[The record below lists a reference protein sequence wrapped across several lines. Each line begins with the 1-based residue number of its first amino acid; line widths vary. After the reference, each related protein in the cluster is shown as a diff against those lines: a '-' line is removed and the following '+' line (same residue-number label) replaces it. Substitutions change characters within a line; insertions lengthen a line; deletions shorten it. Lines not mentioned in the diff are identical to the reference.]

1 MWLFSILVLIFAIML
16 VSGIHARGH
25 EHDAFMSKA
34 QTTSLRGLAILI
46 VVIHHL
52 GQRLDSALPLTPY
65 LMNFFIGYLAV
76 GLFFFLS
83 GYGNMLSISHM
94 QRSFAG
100 KMAWIVKRIIGLLLI
115 FYVAE
120 AMALIC
126 ELLSHQPIIPSLW
139 GLITFSLPGWDTWY
153 IKIQLLL
160 YVLLFI
166 AWLPDKL
173 TANARLALL
182 TVLVVIAIVVMKQ
195 CGLSEYWW
203 NTLLCFPAGAFFA
216 QYRQAAER
224 LLQRYWAW
232 AGCAFTVLF
241 MPAFLLNYRGQVLAG
256 IPAALLFCCAVVSLN
271 FKLCISSKPLIWL
284 GTISF
289 EIFLTHTFLL
299 KTLVLV
305 NVWSLPRTHAML
317 PLLIGTLIL
326 SPINKAIT
334 DRIKALM
341 PIFSSNAASRKKNHE
356 E

>member
-1 MWLFSILVLIFAIML
+1 
-16 VSGIHARGH
+16 
-25 EHDAFMSKA
+25 
-34 QTTSLRGLAILI
+34 
-46 VVIHHL
+46 
-52 GQRLDSALPLTPY
+52 
-65 LMNFFIGYLAV
+65 
-76 GLFFFLS
+76 
-83 GYGNMLSISHM
+83 
-94 QRSFAG
+94 
-100 KMAWIVKRIIGLLLI
+100 MAWIAKRIIGLLLI

-203 NTLLCFPAGAFFA
+203 NTLPCFPAGAFFA

-256 IPAALLFCCAVVSLN
+256 IPAALLFCCAVVSWN
-271 FKLCISSKPLIWL
+271 FKLRISSKPLIWL

>member
-1 MWLFSILVLIFAIML
+1 MWLYSILVLIFVVML
-16 VSGIHARGH
+16 VSSVHARKH
-25 EHDAFMSKA
+25 SSDAFMSKA

-52 GQRLDSALPLTPY
+52 GQRLDSALPLMLY

-94 QRSFAG
+94 RRSFTG
-100 KMAWIVKRIIGLLLI
+100 KMTWIAKRVIGLLLI

-126 ELLSHQPIIPSLW
+126 DLLSNQPIVPNLW
-139 GLITFSLPGWDTWY
+139 GLITLSLSGWDTWY

-173 TANARLALL
+173 AADARLILL
-182 TVLVVIAIVVMKQ
+182 TILAVIAVIVMRQ

-203 NTLLCFPAGAFFA
+203 NTLLCFPTGALLA
-216 QYRQAAER
+216 QYRQTSEQ

-232 AGCAFTVLF
+232 VGCASTVLF

-256 IPAALLFCCAVVSLN
+256 IPAALLFCCAVISWN
-271 FKLCISSKPLIWL
+271 FKLRISSKPLIWL

-289 EIFLTHTFLL
+289 EIFLTHSLLL

-305 NVWSLPRTHAML
+305 NVWSLPTTHAMVL
-317 PLLIGTLIL
+317 LLIGTLIL
-326 SPINKAIT
+326 SPANKAIT
-334 DRIKALM
+334 DRIKALI
-341 PIFSSNAASRKKNHE
+341 PVFDVNAASRKKNHE

>member
-1 MWLFSILVLIFAIML
+1 MWLYSALVLIFSIML
-16 VSGIHARGH
+16 VSGIHTRGH
-25 EHDAFMSKA
+25 EHGAFMSKE

-52 GQRLDSALPLTPY
+52 GQRLDSALPLTLY

-94 QRSFAG
+94 QRSFTW
-100 KMAWIVKRIIGLLLI
+100 KMAWIAKRIIGLLLI

-173 TANARLALL
+173 TPNARLALDRKS
-182 TVLVVIAIVVMKQ
+182 VV
-195 CGLSEYWW
+195 
-203 NTLLCFPAGAFFA
+203 
-216 QYRQAAER
+216 
-224 LLQRYWAW
+224 
-232 AGCAFTVLF
+232 
-241 MPAFLLNYRGQVLAG
+241 
-256 IPAALLFCCAVVSLN
+256 
-271 FKLCISSKPLIWL
+271 
-284 GTISF
+284 
-289 EIFLTHTFLL
+289 
-299 KTLVLV
+299 
-305 NVWSLPRTHAML
+305 
-317 PLLIGTLIL
+317 
-326 SPINKAIT
+326 
-334 DRIKALM
+334 
-341 PIFSSNAASRKKNHE
+341 
-356 E
+356 